1 MTVTAWVSRRWNLDF
16 AAAALLLVVALPVLF
31 LLAIAI
37 QATSGGP
44 AVIRV
49 PRVGRGGAQ
58 FGMWKLRTMHRRPGP
73 GLSPAGDPRVT
84 RLGRLLRRAHIDE
97 IPQLLN
103 VIRGEMALVG
113 PRPEAPEYVDRA
125 DARWTPVLAA
135 RPGII
140 GPTQLL
146 VHQFEAQFLAVSGED
161 GYRRHLLPMK
171 LAIDSWYVGRGSPG
185 LDAAVAVG
193 TLQELVFRRHA
204 SISKR
209 VRREVPEALL
219 IPSGLA
225 LGLAEP
231 ADEAGHQPA

>member
-1 MTVTAWVSRRWNLDF
+1 VTVTTWVSRRGNPDF
-16 AAAALLLVVALPVLF
+16 AVAALLLVVTLPL
-31 LLAIAI
+31 LLILAIAI
-37 QATSGGP
+37 QVTSAGP

-49 PRVGRGGAQ
+49 PRVGRGGAL

-73 GLSPAGDPRVT
+73 GLSAAGDPRVT
-84 RLGRLLRRAHIDE
+84 RLGRFLRRAHLDE
-97 IPQLLN
+97 VPQLLN
-103 VIRGEMALVG
+103 VIRGDMALVG
-113 PRPEAPEYVDRA
+113 PRPEAPEYVDRG
-125 DARWTPVLAA
+125 DARWTDVLAA

-161 GYRRHLLPMK
+161 GYRIHLLPLK
-171 LAIDSWYVGRGSPG
+171 LAIDSWYVGRASPV

-193 TLQELVFRRHA
+193 ALQELVFRRHA

-209 VRREVPEALL
+209 VQREVPEALR
-219 IPSGLA
+219 IPSGLS
-225 LGLAEP
+225 LGRAEP